1 MFVIKKNIRSVFL
14 IRLEML
20 RRPELQLA
28 GGGRMKAALINAGS
42 RLQGRKVLLPL
53 TEKLTERPGEHTPA
67 AGRTSHE
74 LA

>member
-1 MFVIKKNIRSVFL
+1 
-14 IRLEML
+14 
-20 RRPELQLA
+20 
-28 GGGRMKAALINAGS
+28 MKAALINAGS